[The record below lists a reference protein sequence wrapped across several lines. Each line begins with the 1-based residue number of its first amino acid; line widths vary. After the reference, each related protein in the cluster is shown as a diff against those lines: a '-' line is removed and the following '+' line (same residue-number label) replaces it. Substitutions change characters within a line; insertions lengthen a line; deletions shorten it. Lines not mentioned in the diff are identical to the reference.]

1 VKDLVAKFDDGVPVK
16 PLALFLEEHSDSTL
30 SDLEDPFGA
39 EDSLIANDSFLC
51 DEARVLADDEAHSA
65 SLEKNSVNPFKEPE
79 TITKPTT
86 STSFRVVSFTRTV
99 FLILIASFAAGLL
112 VNSAADLSSRPND
125 LLEMRHNIETNV
137 AFAFAEPEAALNAAK
152 CWMDEK
158 IQSVKNVDWK
168 EEQVWITNAFL
179 DLKKVGSMIVEN
191 VEIHS
196 NDAASYISGSC
207 AAFLSRV
214 QHEWKRFDFEQF
226 AESFS
231 TISKNLV
238 IEIRESIFAMARFG
252 KAICFKVQELFKLDY
267 QKQFSHLERKVRKE
281 YPLVADIMLEI
292 RDVFQANQKFV
303 LGVFHKAQPFLV
315 TLWNG
320 FLDFMDS
327 IVSLMTQ
334 SFVLLLE
341 ATGKVLSI
349 LQERYKEFITNPD
362 IKELAKNFVDYL
374 NGSGTA
380 EAKNVGKYFNNAS
393 LVALCFGVG
402 ITVGAIG
409 IFLLMI

>member
-1 VKDLVAKFDDGVPVK
+1 M
-16 PLALFLEEHSDSTL
+16 
-30 SDLEDPFGA
+30 
-39 EDSLIANDSFLC
+39 
-51 DEARVLADDEAHSA
+51 
-65 SLEKNSVNPFKEPE
+65 
-79 TITKPTT
+79 
-86 STSFRVVSFTRTV
+86 
-99 FLILIASFAAGLL
+99 
-112 VNSAADLSSRPND
+112 NSAADLSSRPND

-214 QHEWKRFDFEQF
+214 QHEWKRLDFEQF

-252 KAICFKVQELFKLDY
+252 KAICFKVLDSFQELYKLDY
-267 QKQFSHLERKVRKE
+267 QKQFAHLERKVRKE
-281 YPLVADIMLEI
+281 YPSVADIMLEI

-303 LGVFHKAQPFLV
+303 LGFFHKAQPFLV

-320 FLDFMDS
+320 VLDFMGS
-327 IVSLMTQ
+327 ITSLMTQ

-349 LQERYKEFITNPD
+349 LQERYKEFITNPA

-374 NGSGTA
+374 NGSDTA
-380 EAKNVGKYFNNAS
+380 EAKNVGKYLNNAS